1 MTIGER
7 IAAPVPRRSIF
18 GENLRR
24 RRLAMGLSTAGL
36 ADLIQNGATKS
47 SINRWELGLF
57 EPRLS
62 DVERLAA
69 ALHTTPSD
77 LVGWTDEACT
87 TPSGTTTPEI
97 INPDTTHPH
106 DLKGGNPNMITLND
120 LLALTNART
129 VRCTLAVTPRL
140 TATIMAD
147 ITQPGQLDDL
157 SALYGACEI
166 TEVDGRDGCLAV
178 TLRRGGGS
186 HDA

>member
-1 MTIGER
+1 MTIGKQIKAYRER
-7 IAAPVPRRSIF
+7 RAMSQYELAQRMSIAP
-18 GENLRR
+18 
-24 RRLAMGLSTAGL
+24 
-36 ADLIQNGATKS
+36 S
-47 SINRWELGLF
+47 SICEWEADRR
-57 EPRLS
+57 EPRYDTLL
-62 DVERLAA
+62 RLCV
-69 ALHTTPSD
+69 ALGCSPND
-77 LVGWTDEACT
+77 LLGWTDEACT
-87 TPSGTTTPEI
+87 TSSGTTTPEI

-106 DLKGGNPNMITLND
+106 DLKGGNPHMITLND

-140 TATIMAD
+140 TATIVAD
-147 ITQPGQLDDL
+147 ITQTGQLDDL